1 MKIRIPLIVLL
12 LLLVTMS
19 SYGQSQFDVDAQIRP
34 RFESRDGFRF
44 LPVIGEEAA
53 SFINQRTRLTF
64 GYSQSKL
71 NLKVSINNHKI
82 WGDIKTLGSDDEQ
95 ISFHEAWAEALFS
108 DKFSV
113 KFGRQEII
121 YDDQRIFG
129 SVDWVQQA
137 RSHDAM
143 VAKWMFTPNN
153 RLDMGIAYN
162 ANGSPN
168 KIGDGAILA
177 RTPYTMQYK
186 AFQYA
191 WYHAKMDRLG
201 LSILFLNNGIEYTD
215 NAKLKIGYSQTI
227 GSRLTY
233 KSESGK
239 FISDA
244 SYYLQGGKQKGAKVS
259 ASNFAVNL
267 KYKLSPDFLVGAGYE
282 MLSGN
287 DLGSGGYSDVDG
299 SEINAFNPFYGT
311 NHKFNGWMDHF
322 YVGTWGNGVGLN
334 DLNFVLAYTKNKF
347 SAKLMPHFFSAA
359 GKTGGL
365 DDQLGTEIDVMLG
378 YKIAKDMSCSVGY
391 SHLSG
396 KNALVSLQGGNRESS
411 GSVAYIQFNF
421 APKLLSIKK

>member
-1 MKIRIPLIVLL
+1 
-12 LLLVTMS
+12 MS
-19 SYGQSQFDVDAQIRP
+19 SYAQSQFDVDAQIRP

-44 LPVIGEEAA
+44 LPLKGADAA

-71 NLKVSINNHKI
+71 NLKVSVNNHKV
-82 WGDIKTLGSDDEQ
+82 WGDIKTLGSNDVA
-95 ISFHEAWAEALFS
+95 ISFHEAWAEALLS
-108 DKFSV
+108 EKFSI

-129 SVDWVQQA
+129 SVNWVQQA

-143 VAKWMFTPNN
+143 VAKWMFTPKN
-153 RLDMGIAYN
+153 RLDIGIAYN
-162 ANGSPN
+162 ANGES
-168 KIGDGAILA
+168 LA
-177 RTPYTMQYK
+177 RTPYATQYK

-191 WYHAKMDRLG
+191 WYHAKMNRFG
-201 LSILFLNNGIEYTD
+201 LSILFLNNGIEYAD
-215 NAKLKIGYSQTI
+215 NAELKVDYSQTI
-227 GSRLTY
+227 GGRLTY

-244 SYYLQGGKQKGAKVS
+244 SYYLQGGKQKGSKVS
-259 ASNFAVNL
+259 ASNFAINL
-267 KYKLSPDFLVGAGYE
+267 KYKLSSEFLVGAGYE

-287 DLGSGGYSDVDG
+287 DLGSGGYNDVDG

-322 YVGTWGNGVGLN
+322 YVATWNNSVGLN

-359 GKTGGL
+359 GDTGSF
-365 DDQLGTEIDVMLG
+365 DDQLGTEIDVMFG

-396 KNALVSLQGGNRESS
+396 KNALLSLQGGNRESS

-421 APKLLSIKK
+421 SPKLLSIKK